1 MNKKIIKVALITIAV
16 IACML
21 IAGKNYMYKNG
32 LSGKYVNTLAK
43 EGQIKVA
50 CVGDSITYGHGIS
63 DWEKNCYPALLQ
75 EALGEAYHVSN
86 FGSSGACVNPDGDQ
100 PYEKRDIYKS
110 ALQYDAD
117 IVIFMMG
124 TNDAK
129 PENWTNVDDFMNDYK
144 TLVAS
149 FAGTEKMP
157 KIYLA
162 LPSEAFYTDD
172 EEKSTGITT
181 YDIQPAKIDEMVV
194 AIKEYAETSE
204 DIAGVIDIHALTEA
218 NEAWFEIDG
227 IHPNNDGAKAI
238 AEAVAKAIK
247 ELE

>member
-16 IACML
+16 LAFMM
-21 IAGKNYMYKNG
+21 IAGNNYMYKNG
-32 LSGKYVNTLAK
+32 LSGKYENTLAK

-63 DWEKNCYPALLQ
+63 NWSKNCYPALLQ
-75 EALGEAYHVSN
+75 NLLGDTYHVSN

-100 PYEKRDIYKS
+100 AYEKREIYKS

-117 IVIFMMG
+117 IVVIMMG
-124 TNDAK
+124 TNDSK
-129 PENWTNVDDFMNDYK
+129 PENWTNVEDFISDYSALIETFTK
-144 TLVAS
+144 
-149 FAGTEKMP
+149 GEKAP
-157 KIYLA
+157 KVYLA

-172 EEKSTGITT
+172 EEKKTGITT

-194 AIKEYAETSE
+194 ALKEYAQNNEVITG
-204 DIAGVIDIHALTEA
+204 IIDIHTLTEA
-218 NEAWFEIDG
+218 HSEWFEIDG
-227 IHPNNDGAKAI
+227 VHPNNDGAKEI
-238 AEAVAKAIK
+238 AQAVANTIK